1 MKAEDV
7 IATAH
12 KLETAGMARS
22 EAEALISEFQSLV
35 APLAT
40 REGLESLEARTATKD
55 DLASLEAR
63 MATKEDLA
71 SLEARMATKED
82 LASLEARMATKDELK
97 SAVASLESKMSGME
111 TRLLWRLSLVMI
123 GSGGFL
129 LSILRFFP

>member
-55 DLASLEAR
+55 DLASLE
-63 MATKEDLA
+63 E
-71 SLEARMATKED
+71 RMATKED

>member
-40 REGLESLEARTATKD
+40 REGLESLEART
-55 DLASLEAR
+55 
-63 MATKEDLA
+63 
-71 SLEARMATKED
+71 ATKED